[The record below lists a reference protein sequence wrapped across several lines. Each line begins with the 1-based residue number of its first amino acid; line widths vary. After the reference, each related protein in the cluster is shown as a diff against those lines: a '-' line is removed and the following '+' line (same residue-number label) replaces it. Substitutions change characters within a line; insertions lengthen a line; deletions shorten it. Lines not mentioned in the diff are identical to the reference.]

1 MKLFLQM
8 MRDPFEVINLREEL
22 YLEGLPWVLVF
33 ECLKLHLLGNFGE
46 FALKLNKALF
56 IKRANCAL
64 IFASH

>member
-33 ECLKLHLLGNFGE
+33 ECLKLHLLCNIRE
-46 FALKLNKALF
+46 FAAKLTETLF
-56 IKRANCAL
+56 IQGANCAL
-64 IFASH
+64 IFAPN